1 MDDSKQLNLI
11 LLTAGYLYS
20 LTDDHE
26 GKGQDYHI
34 NHFIDMYN
42 TYNELKHEGDCT
54 NKPWSGD
61 MCFVEKYMDLAQSI
75 INVDKLND
83 YLKELEE

>member
-34 NHFIDMYN
+34 NHFI
-42 TYNELKHEGDCT
+42 K
-54 NKPWSGD
+54 
-61 MCFVEKYMDLAQSI
+61 
-75 INVDKLND
+75 KL
-83 YLKELEE
+83 